1 MVRSLVVILV
11 PLLIITVLFTR
22 NLRDHPVT
30 VVDWQPVLTTARAE
44 SPYPVLAP
52 TNLPEQWRATR
63 VTWVKQGEPY
73 LNGQASPR
81 NFWELGFLT
90 PDNIYLALSQ
100 GDLRPDDLI
109 RDESRDGVADGQST
123 IADQTWRR
131 LVSPDGRTHSLVLS
145 QPNVTT
151 VVSGDLPYEALDS
164 YVGTLSTTG

>member
-11 PLLIITVLFTR
+11 PLLIISVLFTR

-30 VVDWQPVLTTARAE
+30 VVDWRPVLTTARAE
-44 SPYPVLAP
+44 APFPVLAP

-63 VTWVKQGEPY
+63 VDWVKQGEPS
-73 LNGQASPR
+73 LNGQASVR
-81 NFWELGFLT
+81 NFWELGYLT
-90 PDNIYLALSQ
+90 PDDVYLALSQ

-109 RDESRDGVADGQST
+109 KDESRNGVADGQST
-123 IADQTWRR
+123 IGNQSWRR

-145 QPNVTT
+145 QPEVTT

-164 YVGTLSTTG
+164 YVTTLSATG